1 MCTFAAY
8 YLQRGVINAA
18 QCQDHRSVP
27 LSYCTHLEEIFFVM
41 IKCIS
46 HDLPCPQA
54 WSRECQTDMSHTLN
68 AERRSLRVNSNPKL
82 G

>member
-54 WSRECQTDMSHTLN
+54 
-68 AERRSLRVNSNPKL
+68 
-82 G
+82 